1 MTYPMRNRMH
11 RSTRPAAYVSKS
23 AKNEQ
28 MYARRPGGHGF
39 SFTGEFPEADDLQP
53 VVATERRRQYTASRK
68 EGAAHAVRHNEA
80 SRAAAFTRHGVRPG
94 AALVLFMALFVA
106 LGCVMLGSM
115 SQAAALNKSIS
126 ARQASALALNT
137 RCQTIEVQIAEQ
149 ANDVNIR
156 LEAIQMGMV
165 SARGAEIEYLDAPE
179 NAVITLDDNTNILSL
194 ASVWGQ

>member
-1 MTYPMRNRMH
+1 MTSLMRNRMH
-11 RSTRPAAYVSKS
+11 RSTRPAAYVSKA

-53 VVATERRRQYTASRK
+53 VVATERRRHYTTGRTASVS
-68 EGAAHAVRHNEA
+68 HAVRRNEA
-80 SRAAAFTRHGVRPG
+80 SRMPAFTRHGVRPG
-94 AALVLFMALFVA
+94 TALVLFTALFAV

-115 SQAAALNKSIS
+115 SEASALNKSIS
-126 ARQASALALNT
+126 ERQASAIALNT

-149 ANDVNIR
+149 SNDVNIR

-179 NAVITLDDNTNILSL
+179 DAVITLGDNTNILSL